1 MYVKIQEKLE
11 ICKNVAISKKEDSS
25 LESLFSL
32 DVGDMRC
39 VCFFGVFSSS
49 PVCTICLQSDLSLE

>member
-1 MYVKIQEKLE
+1 MSKFKKNWKFAKMLRLVKKKTPL
-11 ICKNVAISKKEDSS
+11 SKVF
-25 LESLFSL
+25 FSL